1 MPANLDGLVWLFCS
15 LAPLLILQP
24 RLHREIQAIFFL
36 ITRRL
41 DIAITFFSILFFP
54 GVLLHEGSHY
64 IMARL
69 LRVQTGRF
77 SLIPRPLGEG
87 KLQLGFVETASAD
100 WLREALVGMAP
111 LITGGLFVAYVGLS
125 QLKIISLGQTL
136 LAGSLQL
143 FLDSLRKLMAQPD
156 FWLWFYLALVVSST
170 MLPSESDRRAWLPM
184 GLVLL
189 CLFGISLLAG
199 AGPWLYQNLAAPM
212 NQVLRS
218 IALVFGISAVLHL
231 LLLPF
236 IWLIR
241 RILARLLG
249 LEVVI

>member
-15 LAPLLILQP
+15 LVPLVILQ
-24 RLHREIQAIFFL
+24 RRMHREIQAVFFL

-41 DIAITFFSILFFP
+41 DIAVSLFSILFFP

-64 IMARL
+64 LMARL
-69 LRVQTGRF
+69 LGVQTGRF
-77 SLIPRPLGEG
+77 SLIPRPLGDG
-87 KLQLGFVETASAD
+87 KLQLGYVETVPAD

-111 LITGGLFVAYVGLS
+111 LITGGLFVAYAGLYR
-125 QLKIISLGQTL
+125 LKIIPLGQAL
-136 LAGSLQL
+136 LAGNLQIFLQSFRSL
-143 FLDSLRKLMAQPD
+143 MTQPD

-170 MLPSESDRRAWLPM
+170 MLPSESDRRAWLPL
-184 GLVLL
+184 GLILL
-189 CLFGISLLAG
+189 GLLGISLVAG
-199 AGPWLYQNLAAPM
+199 AGPWLYQNLAGPL

-218 IALVFGISAVLHL
+218 ISLVFGISAGLHL

-241 RILARLLG
+241 TLLARLLG